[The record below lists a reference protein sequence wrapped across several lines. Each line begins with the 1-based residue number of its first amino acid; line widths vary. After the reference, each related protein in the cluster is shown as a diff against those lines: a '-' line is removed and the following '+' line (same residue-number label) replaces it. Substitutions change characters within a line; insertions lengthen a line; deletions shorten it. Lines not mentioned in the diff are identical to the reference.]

1 MSTPICKV
9 WDAEQGK
16 YVGVPAAQ
24 GAKKGGRLA
33 LLLERLRYQVLNKVR
48 YAAAL
53 RFGGGLKSFL
63 ELRREPDV

>member
-33 LLLERLRYQVLNKVR
+33 LLLERLRYQVLNKV
-48 YAAAL
+48 
-53 RFGGGLKSFL
+53 
-63 ELRREPDV
+63 